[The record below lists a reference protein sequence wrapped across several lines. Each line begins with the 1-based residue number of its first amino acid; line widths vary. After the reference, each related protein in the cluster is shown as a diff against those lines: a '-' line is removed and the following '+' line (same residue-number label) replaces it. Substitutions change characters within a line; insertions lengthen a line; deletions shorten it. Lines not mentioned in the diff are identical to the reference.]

1 MSKKYTLDKEDLLQ
15 IAKVIGYTAASAVVS
30 SLIIALQDTEIPVE
44 YATYAM
50 VLNVILVAA
59 KKYLSGTN

>member
-15 IAKVIGYTAASAVVS
+15 IAKVVGYTTASAMVS
-30 SLIIALQDTEIPVE
+30 SLIIALQDTDIPVE